1 MRTLFCTI
9 LSMVILVSMVGCGN
23 IVNDCD
29 NKNQTDKITGEAKS
43 DSQSVNS
50 KESQKYDMK
59 LYINDTLV
67 PVIWEDNASTRSLME
82 DVSEGD
88 MVISMSRYG
97 GNEQV
102 GSLRKQY
109 RSNDKQMTTHNGD
122 IVLYNS
128 NNLVVFYGSNS
139 WAYTKLGKID
149 LPEQE
154 VTDLLSNED
163 VIITIKK

>member
-1 MRTLFCTI
+1 
-9 LSMVILVSMVGCGN
+9 
-23 IVNDCD
+23 
-29 NKNQTDKITGEAKS
+29 
-43 DSQSVNS
+43 
-50 KESQKYDMK
+50 MK